1 MTFSF
6 IDRER
11 ELDALLHVLTSDRF
25 ELVVLYGRRRVGKT
39 ELIKQSVQGYTH
51 LYYLAIEENNLERFY
66 ELCVEID
73 PELRHYQHD
82 YESLFDALKTRV
94 QIVIIDE
101 FQNLIRE
108 NPGIISLLQ
117 SIIDTSL
124 KDSRLKIFLLG
135 SSISI
140 IQARVLDYA
149 SPLFGRRTASF
160 LLAPMRFADIAGF
173 FPGASVESLVEIYG
187 FADGIPAYLKEVE
200 LPFWPWLLDNLM
212 SLKNLFRDEVDF
224 LLRYEFSSPVVHRQI
239 LDAIA
244 HGKTKLNEIK
254 QAMGVKRTDITP
266 YLRNLIDTGLVIRE
280 VPVTESE
287 QSRFGRYYI
296 RDNFVKFWFRFI
308 YPSLSAIEGGFFRVT
323 TIQDK
328 YPEYLGFVFEQIA
341 RQYLIANPVF
351 PFTKI
356 GRWWGQAGEID
367 LMAMDQETDQV
378 LYGSCKWRDNVSAFA
393 LLQDLDAVAEQ
404 VVWRKD
410 TRITSYILFAKSF
423 AKTCDRFNGSDVTCV
438 DLATLQKMMSSRTSV
453 SREDSY
459 KG

>member
-1 MTFSF
+1 MNINF

-11 ELDALLHVLTSDRF
+11 ELDALLQVLNSDRF

-51 LYYLAIEENNLERFY
+51 LYYLAIEENNLKRFA
-66 ELCVEID
+66 EACVEID
-73 PELRHYQHD
+73 PGLRHYQLD
-82 YESLFDALKTRV
+82 YEILFDALKTRV
-94 QIVIIDE
+94 QVVIIDE
-101 FQNLIRE
+101 FQNMIRE
-108 NPGIISLLQ
+108 NPSIISLFQ
-117 SIIDTSL
+117 SIIDTDL
-124 KDSRLKIFLLG
+124 KDSRLKLILLG

-160 LLAPMRFADIAGF
+160 LLAPMRFVDISGF

-200 LPFWPWLLDNLM
+200 TPFWPWLHNNLM
-212 SLKNLFRDEVDF
+212 SLKSLFRDEIDF
-224 LLRYEFSSPVVHRQI
+224 LLRYEFSSPAVHRQI

-254 QAMGVKRTDITP
+254 QAMAVKRTDITP

-280 VPVTESE
+280 VPVTETE

-308 YPSLSAIEGGFFRVT
+308 YPSLSAIEGGFFRAT
-323 TIQDK
+323 TIQDQ

-341 RQYLIANPVF
+341 RQHVIANPVF
-351 PFTKI
+351 PFTKF
-356 GRWWGQAGEID
+356 GRWWGQVGEID
-367 LMAMDQETDQV
+367 IVALDQETDRA
-378 LYGSCKWRDNVSAFA
+378 LFGSCKWRDNVSAFA
-393 LLQDLDAVAEQ
+393 MLRDLDAVAEQ
-404 VVWRKD
+404 VEWRKD
-410 TRITSYILFAKSF
+410 ARITSYILFAKSF
-423 AKTCDRFNGSDVTCV
+423 DKTCDRFNDRDVTCV
-438 DLATLQKMMSSRTSV
+438 DLATLQRTMSSRASV
-453 SREDSY
+453 LR
-459 KG
+459 